1 MGRITGSEASAWR
14 RFPSNAGGDAVITVR
29 GGVLVAVRGAVK
41 GAVRHWWGLGG
52 IRYHDILIFAH
63 P

>member
-1 MGRITGSEASAWR
+1 M
-14 RFPSNAGGDAVITVR
+14 TVR
-29 GGVLVAVRGAVK
+29 GGILVAVRGAVK

-63 P
+63 PRSEKLQE